1 MSFKI
6 DFLGLIYFYRKGNG
20 RLLLLPDGTGGGVD
34 DNGGVIPPHYAS
46 FFLEKVKVIDDRNW
60 RPLATIDQY
69 GVNVNEYSI
78 SYSSKLTISG
88 VDTASARGCLSF
100 GAGGGIGSSHDSKVL
115 HLKDYSDMNIDP
127 EKANTIAQMSIQQG
141 TLEAFLFKDAIVSRL
156 TVTNSPGPITI
167 TATSDRGT
175 KEIVVLDETE
185 IVLSNTSDIAGTHG
199 QGPQLKLKEEG
210 EDDHHFQLYSQLA
223 GDGKPHKLTEP
234 TSTPNL
240 AHFPSSQAYIIFL
253 VKGQNV
259 PGVSCSNTCC

>member
-20 RLLLLPDGTGGGVD
+20 RLLLLPDGTAGGDG
-34 DNGGVIPPHYAS
+34 IPPHYGS
-46 FFLEKVKVIDDRNW
+46 FFLEQLKVADDRTW
-60 RPLATIDQY
+60 RPLGTINKY
-69 GVNVNEYSI
+69 GVNEYSI
-78 SYSSKLTISG
+78 SYPSTLTISG

-100 GAGGGIGSSHDSKVL
+100 GPGGGIGSSHDSKVL
-115 HLKDYSDMNIDP
+115 HLKNYGPDMHIDP
-127 EKANTIAQMSIQQG
+127 ENVNTIAQMSIQQG
-141 TLEAFLFKDAIVSRL
+141 TLEAFLFDHAVVSRL
-156 TVTNSPGPITI
+156 TVTDHAGPITI
-167 TATSDRGT
+167 TATSDSGT
-175 KEIVVLDETE
+175 KTIVVLDETE

-199 QGPQLKLKEEG
+199 QGPRLKPKEEG

-223 GDGKPHKLTEP
+223 DDGKPHKLIEP